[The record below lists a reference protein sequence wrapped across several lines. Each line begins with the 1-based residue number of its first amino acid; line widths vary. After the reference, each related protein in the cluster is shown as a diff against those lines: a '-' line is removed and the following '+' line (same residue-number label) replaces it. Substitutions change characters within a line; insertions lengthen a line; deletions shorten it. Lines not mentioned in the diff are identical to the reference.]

1 MRRALALLLALA
13 GGAAA
18 EEKLTIALYA
28 PNAAFES
35 GDARY
40 SFVSR
45 LAQQITSVAGV
56 PTEPKAFVRAAD
68 FEAAIKKNQV
78 DFAVIDG
85 VYLAERGVPFT
96 VLATA
101 AAGGDVT
108 TRWSLFS
115 SEAGGV
121 LELKGKKLAL
131 AATGAKDAQFVDNA
145 LLDGELQKHFASRV
159 AAPDIASAVAAVSL
173 KKAECVFAPDSLG
186 KSLRKVF
193 EAGRV
198 PNPAFVVV
206 KGSLPAATVDKVKR
220 AVLGH
225 AASGAY
231 DGWRAGSAEP
241 YRALGGKM
249 AQRNRRPVMTEPQV
263 VPLDIGDVLAPQPL
277 EPAPLDLKDQ
287 FWSPTGTP

>member
-1 MRRALALLLALA
+1 MKRAIAFMLALA
-13 GGAAA
+13 GAAGAQ
-18 EEKLTIALYA
+18 EKLTVAMYA
-28 PNAAFES
+28 PNAPFES

-56 PTEPKAFVRAAD
+56 QAEPKAFVRAAD
-68 FEAAIKKNQV
+68 FEAAIKKGQV
-78 DFAVIDG
+78 DFAVVDG

-96 VLATA
+96 VLAAA
-101 AAGGDVT
+101 AAGGDT
-108 TRWSLFS
+108 AARWSLFT

-121 LELKGKKLAL
+121 LELRGKKLAL
-131 AATGAKDAQFVDNA
+131 AATGAKDVQFVDNA
-145 LLDGELQKHFASRV
+145 LLDGELQKHFPSRV
-159 AAPDIASAVAAVSL
+159 AAPDIASAVAAVNL
-173 KKAECVFAPDSLG
+173 KKAECVFAPESLG

-206 KGSLPAATVDKVKR
+206 KTSLPAATIDKVKR
-220 AVLGH
+220 AVLAH

-231 DGWRAGSAEP
+231 DGWKAGSPEP
-241 YRALGGKM
+241 YRALGGRM
-249 AQRNRRPVMTEPQV
+249 AQRARRPVMAEPQV
-263 VPLDIGDVLAPQPL
+263 VPLELGDALQPL
-277 EPAPLDLKDQ
+277 PFEPATLDLKDQ